1 MNRSTLNLNH
11 CQFCTNK
18 ETDKRKIL
26 CESKAQAMFG
36 EVGRGAEEPN
46 RNILQRSLVMIL
58 KLLKHIHFAWLIGY
72 EPKLFHLMF
81 FKTCCI
87 HIVFQNILIWNLQCV
102 FLNTTLCPE
111 GLLAEHQSCP
121 LLEFPSLSL
130 SGSGKLQFNQLW
142 HFQCVTFISKAICH
156 DC

>member
-1 MNRSTLNLNH
+1 MNH
-11 CQFCTNK
+11 CQFCTDK

-26 CESKAQAMFG
+26 CESKAREMFG

-46 RNILQRSLVMIL
+46 RNILQRGLVMIL

-87 HIVFQNILIWNLQCV
+87 HTVF
-102 FLNTTLCPE
+102 
-111 GLLAEHQSCP
+111 
-121 LLEFPSLSL
+121 
-130 SGSGKLQFNQLW
+130 
-142 HFQCVTFISKAICH
+142 
-156 DC
+156 